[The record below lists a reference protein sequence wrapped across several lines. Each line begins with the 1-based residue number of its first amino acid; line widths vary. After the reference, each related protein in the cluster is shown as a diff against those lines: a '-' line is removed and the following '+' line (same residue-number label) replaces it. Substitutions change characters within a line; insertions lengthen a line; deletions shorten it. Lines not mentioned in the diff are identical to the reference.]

1 MPRDKKLD
9 TIGHQEYRDDG
20 NVETLKIDG
29 INVAEFLDRDA
40 SQIPAHATFWC
51 ISLTVLAFD
60 TQMVINISG
69 DLMLG
74 RQGQSDERY
83 TFIDLSGYNA
93 HKHGVSRQH
102 AIIAL
107 HNKRVV
113 IKDNDSSN
121 RTLLNGK
128 KLQPHRDYA
137 LKQGDIIS
145 LARLELK
152 FNLNFDPFAS

>member
-1 MPRDKKLD
+1 MAHDKKLD
-9 TIGHQEYRDDG
+9 TIEHQQYRDDG
-20 NVETLKIDG
+20 NVETLQFDG
-29 INVAEFLDRDA
+29 LNVADFLDRDA
-40 SQIPAHATFWC
+40 SQVPAHATFWC
-51 ISLTVLAFD
+51 ISLTILEFD

-93 HKHGVSRQH
+93 HQHGVSRQH

-107 HNKRVV
+107 QNKRVV
-113 IKDNDSSN
+113 IKDNASSN

-128 KLQPHRDYA
+128 KLQPHRDYT
-137 LKQGDIIS
+137 LRPGDIIS
-145 LARLELK
+145 LARLELQ